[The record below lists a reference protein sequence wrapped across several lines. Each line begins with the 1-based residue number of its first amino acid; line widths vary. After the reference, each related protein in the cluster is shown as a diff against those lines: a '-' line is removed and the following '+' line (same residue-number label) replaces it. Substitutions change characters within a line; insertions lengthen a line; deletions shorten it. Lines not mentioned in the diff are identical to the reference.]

1 MGPKSLSSLLF
12 PLLLAPQQDSEGPGV
27 ISERARP
34 KFGESHRLWTTALQM
49 YVKDGVVDYAA
60 LKAGDGPIQS
70 YLANLREI
78 PADKFDA
85 LPRADRLA
93 YWINAYNAFT
103 VRLILDHYPV
113 KSIKDIG
120 GLFRSPFGKEFIEL
134 RNLRPKSLSLDDIE
148 HGVLR
153 PQFADPRVHF
163 AIVCASKGC
172 PPLRSEAFRAEVLEA
187 QLDDQAR
194 RFLADRGKNRV
205 DVEAKTLHLSPIFK
219 WFREDFEK
227 SAGSVPKFVA
237 RFLEEKTAAA
247 IGDGKGW
254 EIEYTDYDW
263 TLNGK

>member
-1 MGPKSLSSLLF
+1 MSLKPHSFLLF
-12 PLLLAPQQDSEGPGV
+12 PVLLALPQDREASAV
-27 ISERARP
+27 VERTTSRGFNA
-34 KFGESHRLWTTALQM
+34 SHSLWNTVLQEF
-49 YVKDGVVDYAA
+49 VRDGAVDYAR
-60 LKAGDGPIQS
+60 LKAGDGPLRS
-70 YLANLREI
+70 YLDNLREI
-78 PADKFDA
+78 PVEKFDA
-85 LPRADRLA
+85 LPRAERLA

-148 HGVLR
+148 HGILR
-153 PQFADPRVHF
+153 PEFAEPRVHF

-172 PPLRSEAFRAEVLEA
+172 PPLRSEAFRADVLEA

-205 DVEAKTLHLSPIFK
+205 DVGAKTLHLSPIFK

-237 RFLEEKTAAA
+237 RFLDEKTAAA
-247 IGDGKGW
+247 IGDGW

>member
-1 MGPKSLSSLLF
+1 LLF
-12 PLLLAPQQDSEGPGV
+12 PILLGVPQDQEEPPVVERTAQPAFDARHVGWDQALREFVKEG
-27 ISERARP
+27 
-34 KFGESHRLWTTALQM
+34 L
-49 YVKDGVVDYAA
+49 VDYAGF
-60 LKAGDGPIQS
+60 KARDGS
-70 YLANLREI
+70 LRGYLEGLASI

-85 LPRADRLA
+85 LPRAERLA

-120 GLFRSPFGKEFIEL
+120 GLFRSPFKKEFIAL
-134 RNLRPKSLSLDDIE
+134 PNLRRELLSLDDIE
-148 HGVLR
+148 HGILR

-172 PPLRSEAFRAEVLEA
+172 PPLRSEAYRAEVLET

-194 RFLADRGKNRV
+194 RFLADPGKNRV

-237 RFLEEKTAAA
+237 RFLGPKTAAA
-247 IGDGKGW
+247 IGDGVGW

-263 TLNGK
+263 TLNGN